1 MPCNTA
7 KLYKS
12 VEKCPGK
19 KSLAGIRRRLYMIPK
34 SFIAAWPLLP
44 SLDDQ
49 TPPTEMKDLAI
60 YNGDFTLVEGKYFT
74 FIDLKDEASN
84 ATFETVGEKGSKL
97 LNNKVNAVIT
107 GMPDDVKG
115 FVRQAVDDDIV
126 YVYQQRDGK
135 FCVLGNEEFEC
146 ATEPSGDTGTEA
158 TGATTTTLAIN
169 VNDICPVP
177 TYEGKLFLSATEY
190 VDCATGKLETVSQ

>member
-1 MPCNTA
+1 M
-7 KLYKS
+7 
-12 VEKCPGK
+12 
-19 KSLAGIRRRLYMIPK
+19 RRRLYMIPK
-34 SFIAAWPLLP
+34 SFIAAWPTLP

-60 YNGDFTLVEGKYFT
+60 YNGDFTLAENKYFT

-84 ATFETVGEKGSKL
+84 ATFEPVGEKGSKL
-97 LNNKVNAVIT
+97 FNNKANAIIT
-107 GMPDDVKG
+107 GIPDDVKG
-115 FVRQAVDDDIV
+115 FARQAVDDDIV

-146 ATEPSGDTGTEA
+146 VTDPSGDTGTEA

-177 TYEGKLFLSATEY
+177 TYKGKLYVGEHQY
-190 VDCATGKLETVSQ
+190 VDCATGKLETDSQ